1 VNVLR
6 NKKTISGKQKIY
18 DRIDQNLNKN
28 FSPNT
33 FDTNEYISND
43 INIPTVSNI
52 QKNSFES
59 YNRLSSNNSTDIV
72 NGDFT
77 NKFMEI
83 IASDKNKNSENR
95 NTRQIVKQT
104 KNNNENVVQ
113 ASNLRDAI
121 LYKSNS
127 GQKSKKVNIPDHAIK
142 LKDITLN
149 KNNYM

>member
-1 VNVLR
+1 VSYS
-6 NKKTISGKQKIY
+6 NK
-18 DRIDQNLNKN
+18 NLNKN

-95 NTRQIVKQT
+95 NLDCVTLYNYLFLLYYDCNFR
-104 KNNNENVVQ
+104 
-113 ASNLRDAI
+113 ASR
-121 LYKSNS
+121 KRNS
-127 GQKSKKVNIPDHAIK
+127 MGTFLFMDYIN
-142 LKDITLN
+142 
-149 KNNYM
+149 